1 MFKRIVWWIAFIAN
15 TFATAAGVTLLFSE
29 ALIPGS
35 VPKYGLTMVLLIM
48 LFLVSGWTAIQVETN

>member
-1 MFKRIVWWIAFIAN
+1 MIKKIVWWIAFIAN
-15 TFATAAGVTLLFSE
+15 TFATATGVTLLFSE
-29 ALIPGS
+29 VLMPGS